1 MESASQ
7 IEMPCPYSTLLGIRE
22 QGVHSARV
30 LGLAR
35 NDIIMTLLGAL
46 ATSYFFKISI
56 LWSLVGW
63 FVAGEV
69 LHILFGVN
77 TAFLELLGIPP
88 CNTTVMTITA
98 ISTLV
103 VLGYLFRTKLGLNLT
118 TVAKV

>member
-1 MESASQ
+1 ML
-7 IEMPCPYSTLLGIRE
+7 CPYKTLLGIRE

-35 NDIIMTLLGAL
+35 NDILMTVIGAL
-46 ATSYFFKISI
+46 VTSFFFKVSI
-56 LWSLVGW
+56 LWSLIGW

-69 LHILFGVN
+69 LHILFGVD

-88 CNTTVMTITA
+88 CNTVVISLTAVATV
-98 ISTLV
+98 V
-103 VLGYLFRTKLGLNLT
+103 GLGYLGLSYLGLNLT

>member
-1 MESASQ
+1 ML
-7 IEMPCPYSTLLGIRE
+7 CPYKTLLGIRE

-35 NDIIMTLLGAL
+35 NDIVMTVLGAL
-46 ATSYFFKISI
+46 ATSYFFKVSI
-56 LWSLVGW
+56 LWSLIGW

-69 LHILFGVN
+69 LHILLGVD

-88 CNTTVMTITA
+88 CNTAVISVTAVATV
-98 ISTLV
+98 V
-103 VLGYLFRTKLGLNLT
+103 VLGYIFRSNLVNLGLNLT